1 MATISVHGL
10 DPGIEQILRDRARR
24 LNRSL
29 SSVVKEILTDSLSP
43 SHSAL
48 RRERQREMFADLF
61 DTWSGEQAAEFDEAV
76 AACRRIDPG
85 HWE

>member
-24 LNRSL
+24 LGRSL
-29 SSVVKEILTDSLSP
+29 NSVVKEILTDSLSP
-43 SHSAL
+43 SHSAR

-61 DTWSGEQAAEFDEAV
+61 GTWSEEQVVEFDDAV
-76 AACRRIDPG
+76 AAFRRIDSG
-85 HWE
+85 DWE